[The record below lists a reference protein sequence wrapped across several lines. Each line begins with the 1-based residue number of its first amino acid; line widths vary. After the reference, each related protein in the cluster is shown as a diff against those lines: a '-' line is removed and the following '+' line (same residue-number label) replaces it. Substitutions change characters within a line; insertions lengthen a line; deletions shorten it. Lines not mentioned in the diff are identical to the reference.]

1 MQELTIVQPD
11 TTEIEAQGYGIVD
24 AANTFSIVDSP
35 TYEEAGVFSRLRKTR
50 RNAIV
55 ALFKEPVDHA
65 FKAHRAMTKMRNDL
79 DMPEKIA
86 LGIINQKMINYTN
99 EQERIRR
106 AEEQRLREIAQQ
118 EAEDRQLAEA
128 ERLEKAGEVEAAEQ
142 VIEAPPVVHVP
153 IVESEVPKIKGVS
166 MRTTWKARVINV
178 AAVPREWMIPNQQSL
193 DAFARS
199 TKGNSTIPGVEFDE
213 VQTVASSAY

>member
-106 AEEQRLREIAQQ
+106 AEEQRLREIAQK
-118 EAEDRQLAEA
+118 EAEERQLAEA

-142 VIEAPPVVHVP
+142 VIEATPIVHVP
-153 IVESEVPKIKGVS
+153 IVKSEVPKIKGVS
-166 MRTTWKARVINV
+166 VRTTWKARILNSD
-178 AAVPREWMIPNQQSL
+178 AIPRVWMIPNEKALNKHAGSM
-193 DAFARS
+193 
-199 TKGNSTIPGVEFDE
+199 KGNASIPGVEFYE